1 MSNIARRLT
10 PFLAALVLAGVA
22 APPADAA
29 SPRSGFESSY
39 VVSRAELIK
48 AGQLIDHSSPD
59 AGPTTRAGCLWDCDH
74 VRSVKYVGQN
84 KPFVTLVR
92 GNGPQTLGMNISLTT
107 QNGYTATIGISA
119 GAVSA
124 GVGFNVSWSGSVS
137 YTTSTIV
144 PSGSCYTIRA
154 YNIFNDYTY
163 EIWRE
168 PFFGPDYKV
177 GTGRAWKFMGVQYTV
192 TKSC

>member
-1 MSNIARRLT
+1 MFARRLT
-10 PFLAALVLAGVA
+10 PFFTALVLVSLTASGV
-22 APPADAA
+22 DAA
-29 SPRSGFESSY
+29 SPRSAYEFSY
-39 VVSRAELIK
+39 VVSRADLVK
-48 AGQLIDHSSPD
+48 AGQLIDFSSPH

-74 VRSVKYVGQN
+74 VRNVTYVGQN
-84 KPFVTLVR
+84 KPFVTLVK
-92 GNGPQTLGMNISLTT
+92 GNGPQTLGMNVTLTT

-119 GAVSA
+119 GAVTA
-124 GVGFNVSWSGSVS
+124 GVGFNVNWSGSVS
-137 YTTSTIV
+137 YTTSTVV

-168 PFFGPDYKV
+168 PFFGPDYRV